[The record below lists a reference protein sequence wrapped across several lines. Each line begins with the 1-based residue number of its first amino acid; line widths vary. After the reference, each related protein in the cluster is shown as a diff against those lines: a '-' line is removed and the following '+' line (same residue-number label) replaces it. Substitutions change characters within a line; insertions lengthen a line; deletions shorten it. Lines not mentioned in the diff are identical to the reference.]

1 MRNSLVIVA
10 VLVLALPAAVASG
23 AGTLTMSKND
33 CRKLVRHQP
42 SADVAYRPGV
52 DARGRRV
59 APADLG
65 GGTNITVPDE
75 IEIRINVELNETIG
89 AAASGLYEPEARM
102 GKVVYRNG
110 RAWYNGQPLET
121 DANSEVVEACK
132 RRLKSRR

>member
-1 MRNSLVIVA
+1 MRKSLVIIA
-10 VLVLALPAAVASG
+10 ALALGLPASAAGG
-23 AGTLTMSKND
+23 AGTLAMSKKD

-52 DARGRRV
+52 DVRGRRV

-65 GGTNITVPDE
+65 GGTSIAIPKE
-75 IEIRINVELNETIG
+75 IVIPISVELNQTIG
-89 AAASGLYEPEARM
+89 AAASGLYEPEANM

-121 DANSEVVEACK
+121 GANAEVVEACK
-132 RRLKSRR
+132 RRMKSRH